1 MGTEEKIQ
9 QRLRTNRRHRNRKRR
24 VKRVRTR
31 SEQLAE
37 QIVRTPVQVA
47 VLSHAVNQADIVNLR
62 KHNDESLGVS
72 IRDEGGKFRT
82 GHRKPRLMEKE
93 RAKKKFTMRALKTA
107 LANVEK
113 EIDKVPIFEHFVRRA
128 YENDQVLKA
137 LMNKILPDLKTVD
150 AKIVQKS
157 PYKLIIDV
165 SPRLLEARKNEF

>member
-1 MGTEEKIQ
+1 
-9 QRLRTNRRHRNRKRR
+9 
-24 VKRVRTR
+24 
-31 SEQLAE
+31 
-37 QIVRTPVQVA
+37 
-47 VLSHAVNQADIVNLR
+47 
-62 KHNDESLGVS
+62 
-72 IRDEGGKFRT
+72 
-82 GHRKPRLMEKE
+82 MEKE